1 MSDINDLASRI
12 DGAFITVKDKIKK
25 DQQEFLK
32 DHLERQQLL
41 NQYEAVQA
49 KIVELAKPRLEVLA
63 KRAGDRVSVKPF
75 VSKSRR
81 SVSFEFKSPKAY
93 INLSFSVSP
102 DRNIKNA
109 VLESDLK
116 IVPVLWQFERHAEF
130 SIQVSKPDFD
140 ALCKWLD
147 DRIVGFVELYIQIH
161 EGEFYDK
168 AEYVEDPIAKVKFP
182 KFAAGATLEHGG
194 QTMFFIDETTMTE
207 FSKTKGL
214 VTA

>member
-12 DGAFITVKDKIKK
+12 DGAFITVKDMIKK

-63 KRAGDRVSVKPF
+63 KRAGDRVSLKPF

-109 VLESDLK
+109 VRIKGGSHIMGLTQSHDVNKALLEA
-116 IVPVLWQFERHAEF
+116 I
-130 SIQVSKPDFD
+130 
-140 ALCKWLD
+140 
-147 DRIVGFVELYIQIH
+147 G
-161 EGEFYDK
+161 
-168 AEYVEDPIAKVKFP
+168 
-182 KFAAGATLEHGG
+182 
-194 QTMFFIDETTMTE
+194 
-207 FSKTKGL
+207 
-214 VTA
+214 